1 MTKEFRSPRWIKVA
15 TVIAALLFVLSA
27 VAIWRTQGLSL
38 MSVIAVGLAV
48 FAVVAVFATWLD
60 RITLTE
66 ENLVMVSNL
75 RRRVFA
81 RDSIVGVSW
90 AKGCPVSIEFADGHW
105 QELPPVG
112 PGNQSVGMTLRW
124 WIARQH
130 ESDRCDPP
138 E

>member
-1 MTKEFRSPRWIKVA
+1 MTKEFRSPRWMRTA
-15 TVIAALLFVLSA
+15 TLAAASLFVLTA
-27 VAIWRTQGLSL
+27 MAIWRAQGLSL
-38 MSVIAVGLAV
+38 MSVIAVWLAV
-48 FAVVAVFATWLD
+48 FAVVAVVASWLD
-60 RITLTE
+60 RITLSDE
-66 ENLVMVSNL
+66 SLVVVSNL

-90 AKGCPVSIEFADGHW
+90 AKGCPVSIQFADGHW

-112 PGNQSVGMTLRW
+112 AGNQSVGMTLRW

-130 ESDRCDPP
+130 ESDRCDTS